1 MEKNKL
7 YYSEL
12 TDKVYWKN
20 GEGKNLDVT
29 DNFVQ
34 MMLIWLTNAS
44 LPKVGKKRQRVL
56 KVNNVIHCEIEVK
69 RIEKPENF

>member
-20 GEGKNLDVT
+20 AGGKNLDVT
-29 DNFVQ
+29 DSFIQ
-34 MMLIWLTNAS
+34 MMLLWLTNAT
-44 LPKVGKKRQRVL
+44 LPKVGAKRQRVL
-56 KVNNVIHCEIEVK
+56 KVNNVTHWEIEVK
-69 RIEKPENF
+69 RLAE